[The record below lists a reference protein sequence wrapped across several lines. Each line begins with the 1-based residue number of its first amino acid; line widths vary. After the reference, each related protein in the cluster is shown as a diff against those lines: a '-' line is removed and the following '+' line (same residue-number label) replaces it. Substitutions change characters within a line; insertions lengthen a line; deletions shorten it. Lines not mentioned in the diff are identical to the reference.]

1 MNMVEGNMNGQNN
14 LPVVK
19 HDVAIKGRKH
29 IDITGVREVLSFD
42 DLSVVMSTD
51 GGDMTVE
58 GNDLKIGVLDTE
70 RGVVAIDGKINA
82 LFYDDDNAPTDKKRF
97 LGRLFRS

>member
-1 MNMVEGNMNGQNN
+1 MNGQNN
-14 LPVVK
+14 LPAVK

-29 IDITGVREVLSFD
+29 IDISGVREVISFD
-42 DLSVVMSTD
+42 DISVVMVTE
-51 GGDMTVE
+51 GGEMTVE

-82 LFYDDDNAPTDKKRF
+82 LFYDDGNMANEKKGF
-97 LGRLFRS
+97 LGKLFKS

>member
-1 MNMVEGNMNGQNN
+1 MNGQNN
-14 LPVVK
+14 LPAVK

-29 IDITGVREVLSFD
+29 IDVTGVREVISFD

-82 LFYDDDNAPTDKKRF
+82 LFYDDGTGAPENTGF
-97 LGRLFRS
+97 LGKLVTA

>member
-1 MNMVEGNMNGQNN
+1 MQGQNN
-14 LPVVK
+14 LQVVK
-19 HDVAIKGRKH
+19 HDVAIKGRNH

-42 DLSVVMSTD
+42 DLSVSMVTV

-58 GNDLKIGVLDTE
+58 GTDLKIGVLDTE

-82 LFYDDDNAPTDKKRF
+82 VFYDEGEASGEKKGIF
-97 LGRLFRS
+97 GKLFK

>member
-1 MNMVEGNMNGQNN
+1 MNGQNN
-14 LPVVK
+14 LPAVK

-29 IDITGVREVLSFD
+29 IDVTGVREVISFD

-82 LFYDDDNAPTDKKRF
+82 LFYDDGTVASEKKGF
-97 LGRLFRS
+97 LGKLFKA

>member
-1 MNMVEGNMNGQNN
+1 MNAQNN

-29 IDITGVREVLSFD
+29 IDITGVREVISFD
-42 DLSVVMSTD
+42 DVSIVMSTE

-58 GNDLKIGVLDTE
+58 GSELKIGVLDTE
-70 RGVVAIDGKINA
+70 RGIVSVEGRINA
-82 LFYDDDNAPTDKKRF
+82 LFYDEDNGPSEKKRF
-97 LGRLFRS
+97 FGRLFR

>member
-1 MNMVEGNMNGQNN
+1 MNGQNN
-14 LPVVK
+14 LPAVK

-29 IDITGVREVLSFD
+29 IDVTGVREVISFD

-82 LFYDDDNAPTDKKRF
+82 LFYDDGTVAPEKKGF
-97 LGRLFRS
+97 LGKLFKA

>member
-1 MNMVEGNMNGQNN
+1 MNGQNN
-14 LPVVK
+14 LPAVK

-29 IDITGVREVLSFD
+29 IDITGVREVVSFD
-42 DLSVVMSTD
+42 DISVVMVTE

-58 GNDLKIGVLDTE
+58 GAELKIGVLDTE

-82 LFYDDDNAPTDKKRF
+82 IFYDDGNATNEKKGLF
-97 LGRLFRS
+97 GKLFRP